1 MTFGTMLSTLIIG
14 PLKFVFEI
22 IFQLVYE
29 LVQNPG
35 ICIIALSLV
44 MNILVLPLYRRADAV
59 QEEAA
64 RRVTIKMRSAS
75 WCSADSPPKRST
87 STERTGRMRSLRAAI
102 K

>member
-35 ICIIALSLV
+35 ICIIALSL
-44 MNILVLPLYRRADAV
+44 
-59 QEEAA
+59 
-64 RRVTIKMRSAS
+64 SAGF
-75 WCSADSPPKRST
+75 R
-87 STERTGRMRSLRAAI
+87 
-102 K
+102 